1 MARFQAIVW
10 LPVVSGLL
18 WALAPRVANAQR
30 ATAPQPS
37 SSIKERQDVLRRITM
52 QQQSVLQ
59 QRFNCINRATNLAE
73 LEACE
78 RGYPPASPG
87 WRHGTGMGGWTCPMW

>member
-1 MARFQAIVW
+1 MGG
-10 LPVVSGLL
+10 LVSTMV
-18 WALAPRVANAQR
+18 ALAANAESP
-30 ATAPQPS
+30 AAPVAIG
-37 SSIKERQDVLRRITM
+37 IKERQDWMRRITQ

-78 RGYPPASPG
+78 RGYPVLGPS
-87 WRHGTGMGGWTCPMW
+87 WRHGPGMGGWTCPMW